1 MTADLTA
8 TADVAVVRDF
18 FQTVA
23 SGDVAGLPRLFHAD
37 ITWTHRNADRF
48 AGVHRGVDGIMA
60 YLGESFQLTA
70 GTLRAVP
77 QTMMSDGA
85 GRVAVLVQLSATRP
99 DGRSM
104 DGAQMVLFT
113 VDGER
118 IRSIDQFVGDP
129 PAVAAFWA

>member
-1 MTADLTA
+1 MA
-8 TADVAVVRDF
+8 TDSANATDVAVVRDF

-23 SGDVAGLPRLFHAD
+23 DGDIAGLPRLFHSD

-48 AGVHRGVDGIMA
+48 SGVHSGVAGIMS
-60 YLGESFQLTA
+60 YLGESFQLAA

-85 GRVAVLVQLSATRP
+85 GHVAVLVRLTAARP
-99 DGRSM
+99 DGRSL
-104 DGAQMVLFT
+104 DSAQMVLFT
-113 VDGER
+113 VDGDR